1 MRHFLVLIAILL
13 AGAASAGQ
21 IDGDRYVG
29 ERFGRIEIKA
39 PAGQW
44 LILDREF
51 SGNNEY
57 GGPVVDLK
65 ATAAVAGVFPTV
77 HVSAFKRADA
87 SVTAEFVLQTSR
99 TAVEQKGGEPGP
111 IQTLAVDGKKRWFF
125 TAKVIQNDKPAS
137 LHYLLLEGE
146 QAYFAVQSVVPEAA
160 LGELQQRIE
169 ALMRQAKY

>member
-1 MRHFLVLIAILL
+1 MRHFLAVIAILL
-13 AGAASAGQ
+13 AGAATAGQ
-21 IDGDRYVG
+21 IDGDRFVG
-29 ERFGRIEIKA
+29 ERFGRLELSV

-65 ATAAVAGVFPTV
+65 ATAAIVGVFPTV

-99 TAVEQKGGEPGP
+99 AAVEQKGGEPGP
-111 IQTLAVDGKKRWFF
+111 IQTLAVDGKKRWVF
-125 TAKVIQNDKPAS
+125 TARVRQNDQPAS

-146 QAYFAVQSVVPEAA
+146 QAYFAVQSVVPDAA
-160 LGELQQRIE
+160 LGEWQQRVE
-169 ALMRQAKY
+169 QLMRQVKY